1 MRRAS
6 HRRACARRTARWGR
20 RARVGFRHHDMR
32 ADREALVAHLDDRR
46 LVAQI
51 PAVEEEQRD
60 RDQDRRE
67 GRTDPQ
73 RHLLRQDAVRGE
85 VEQRELRGDV
95 RAQAEPQ
102 IGEERQVDRD
112 DPAPVRRAGR
122 RGAAREP
129 DRGVGSGGRAEIAG
143 VPARRTGAPGW
154 LPRRV
159 AREWT
164 SKVANQRR
172 MRAGASSGRLE
183 APGLDLISIYCS

>member
-1 MRRAS
+1 MGGAAAEGDDQAVCRRAT
-6 HRRACARRTARWGR
+6 HRPAALGR
-20 RARVGFRHHDMR
+20 RR
-32 ADREALVAHLDDRR
+32 
-46 LVAQI
+46 
-51 PAVEEEQRD
+51 
-60 RDQDRRE
+60 RDQPL
-67 GRTDPQ
+67 TQ
-73 RHLLRQDAVRGE
+73 RGSVLRDAVMRQDAVRGE

-172 MRAGASSGRLE
+172 MRAAASSGRLE
-183 APGLDLISIYCS
+183 APGLD